1 MVLGRDV
8 TAVEPT
14 TVVVDEEDDDELVV
28 VASRVVGVGVDGV
41 DACLA
46 PPFEQDPSRARTVT
60 RPVAASAALPRFP
73 IAAMS
78 GDLRLGGAE

>member
-28 VASRVVGVGVDGV
+28 ASRVVGVGV

-60 RPVAASAALPRFP
+60 RPVAARAALPRFP